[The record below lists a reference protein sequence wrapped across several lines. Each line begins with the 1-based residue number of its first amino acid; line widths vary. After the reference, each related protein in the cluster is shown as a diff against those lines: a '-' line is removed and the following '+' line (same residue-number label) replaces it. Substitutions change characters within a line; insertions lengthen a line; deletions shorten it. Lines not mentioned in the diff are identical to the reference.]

1 MKLLS
6 PFFMLSSWLLV
17 ACGPSQEPPENSSL
31 TLLHPN
37 NPSSDTETYQTENDF
52 DLLVSDYESTQ
63 RVIWQKPDLVIAQ
76 LGDLSGKTVADIGAG
91 TGYFA
96 FRLVPRAE
104 RVIAIDIDQRFI
116 NFMDS
121 IKVRLPENVQDRFE
135 TRLGKPED
143 PLLKPSEADVVML
156 VNTYCYLE
164 NRIQY
169 LKTLATGMKNEGELL
184 IIDFKKNNLPVGPPT
199 ELKVST
205 AQVKAELEQAGF
217 KVKKTDN
224 QSLDYQYIIVAT
236 LQKPTNKI
244 N

>member
-1 MKLLS
+1 MKELLLL
-6 PFFMLSSWLLV
+6 PILSTLFLV
-17 ACGPSQEPPENSSL
+17 ACGPYQEQPESSSPS
-31 TLLHPN
+31 LLHPN
-37 NPSSDTETYQTENDF
+37 SPASVTESYQTENDF

-76 LGDLSGKTVADIGAG
+76 LGDLKGKTVADIGAG

-96 FRLVPRAE
+96 FRLVPKAE

-121 IKVRLPENVQDRFE
+121 IKVRLPNSVQNRFE
-135 TRLGKPED
+135 TRLGQAD
-143 PLLKPSEADVVML
+143 TPLLKPSEADVVIV
-156 VNTYCYLE
+156 VNTYCYIE
-164 NRIQY
+164 NRVQY
-169 LKTLATGMKNEGELL
+169 LKTLASGMKNNGELL

-205 AQVKAELEQAGF
+205 AQVKTELEQAGF

-236 LQKPTNKI
+236 LHHPTTESN
-244 N
+244 